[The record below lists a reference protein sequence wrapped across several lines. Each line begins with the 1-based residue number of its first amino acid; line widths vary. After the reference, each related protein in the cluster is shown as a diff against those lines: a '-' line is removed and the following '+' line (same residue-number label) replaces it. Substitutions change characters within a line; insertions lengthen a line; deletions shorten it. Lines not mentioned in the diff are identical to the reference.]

1 MLNFT
6 CCEADNQAHIVG
18 LDLRLVSSLVSHRP
32 AASITAVGD
41 NISALGVGLS
51 LDGTENSAAVVGSVT
66 GVNIDVQGAQTEG
79 AVVSR
84 GIAERQNLFS
94 AGAADKAAVVFSE
107 SLVFHISIL
116 WMSVYFLAFLR

>member
-66 GVNIDVQGAQTEG
+66 GVNIDVQAPQAKRTMVARGHRKRLHRLA
-79 AVVSR
+79 AVR
-84 GIAERQNLFS
+84 
-94 AGAADKAAVVFSE
+94 ADKSAV
-107 SLVFHISIL
+107 I
-116 WMSVYFLAFLR
+116 FLK

>member
-1 MLNFT
+1 MLNFP
-6 CCEADNQAHIVG
+6 CGEADNQAHIVG
-18 LDLRLVSSLVSHRP
+18 LDLRLVSRLVSHRP
-32 AASITAVGD
+32 AASLTAVGD

-84 GIAERQNLFS
+84 GIAEGENLF
-94 AGAADKAAVVFSE
+94 AAVLADKAVIVFGKSFVLHTI
-107 SLVFHISIL
+107 SLSHAEF
-116 WMSVYFLAFLR
+116 